1 MQTVSTR
8 RPRARTRTT
17 PAHAAHLQQPW
28 PTLLRAGQ
36 PQPPQSP
43 RRRPGRNACRVAL
56 APSAA
61 ACFAAFAAPFASFR
75 RSRFAFFI
83 ALRSA
88 ADADASALMRRSS
101 FGVRPCCFACFRAA
115 RVRSRS
121 SRARLVL
128 EVLAR
133 FCERP
138 RALFTIEYCV
148 TSPSVAPSEL
158 TRPRAWRAVLSSV
171 TAVTNSRPSWRVC
184 VFFRVLDSVVSKL
197 TSIDASSR
205 ADHAIY

>member
-1 MQTVSTR
+1 MLGQHFTR
-8 RPRARTRTT
+8 YKAAASRAAR
-17 PAHAAHLQQPW
+17 AA
-28 PTLLRAGQ
+28 AAA
-36 PQPPQSP
+36 
-43 RRRPGRNACRVAL
+43 ACRCCRSRSAAAIARCSL

-138 RALFTIEYCV
+138 RALFTIECV

-158 TRPRAWRAVLSSV
+158 TRPRAWRAVLSYVS
-171 TAVTNSRPSWRVC
+171 AKSEIPAADSWRVC
-184 VFFRVLDSVVSKL
+184 ESVSCPCSLVPSVAKL